1 MRNTKIVCTIG
12 PACEKPEQIRAL
24 IEAGMNVARLNMS
37 HATHQYHA
45 ELIKNIRSVSA
56 SMDRNVGILMD
67 LQGPKIRIGTLKE
80 KVVLEPG
87 QRFILTTRDVPGNA
101 ISVSVS
107 LDTLPHSV
115 SPGQSILIDDGLLE
129 LKVENVDENDIYTSV
144 VRGGELKDRKGINLP
159 EASIKTPSLTDKDRK
174 DMVFGIEQEV
184 DMVALSFVRTAND
197 VLELK
202 SLMEEHGTDIPVI
215 AKIEKHEA
223 VRNIDSILEVAQGV
237 MVARGD
243 LGIEIPIA
251 DVPIVQKMIIAKA
264 NERSIPVIT
273 ATQMLDSMI
282 RNPIPTRAE
291 VTDVAN
297 AVFDGTDA
305 LMLSGETAFGEYPVK
320 SVETMARTALNAEE
334 SAQYATF
341 MEGKAP
347 HPSMSITDS
356 IAFTSVE
363 AARNL
368 KAQAIITATQS
379 GLTARKIS
387 RYKPGVPIMAVTTSH
402 RIMNQL
408 TLSYGIIPVQVS
420 HSTQMTSLMDDA
432 LHRCEERGLIRTGDL
447 LVITAGMLTEV
458 TGGTNIMRIHVMAN
472 VLARGE
478 GIGKGVIKG
487 KVQLF
492 NGDNLEPVDENR
504 ILVVDKLTGEQA
516 GKISSVKAVITTET
530 GLTSP
535 TAHHCREEQLPV
547 ITGVTDAMSVLSD
560 DREITIDL
568 LRGIIYDGIINLP
581 GD

>member
-1 MRNTKIVCTIG
+1 
-12 PACEKPEQIRAL
+12 
-24 IEAGMNVARLNMS
+24 
-37 HATHQYHA
+37 
-45 ELIKNIRSVSA
+45 
-56 SMDRNVGILMD
+56 
-67 LQGPKIRIGTLKE
+67 
-80 KVVLEPG
+80 
-87 QRFILTTRDVPGNA
+87 
-101 ISVSVS
+101 
-107 LDTLPHSV
+107 
-115 SPGQSILIDDGLLE
+115 
-129 LKVENVDENDIYTSV
+129 
-144 VRGGELKDRKGINLP
+144 
-159 EASIKTPSLTDKDRK
+159 
-174 DMVFGIEQEV
+174 
-184 DMVALSFVRTAND
+184 
-197 VLELK
+197 
-202 SLMEEHGTDIPVI
+202 
-215 AKIEKHEA
+215 
-223 VRNIDSILEVAQGV
+223 
-237 MVARGD
+237 
-243 LGIEIPIA
+243 
-251 DVPIVQKMIIAKA
+251 
-264 NERSIPVIT
+264 
-273 ATQMLDSMI
+273 
-282 RNPIPTRAE
+282 

-305 LMLSGETAFGEYPVK
+305 LMLSGETAFGQYPVK
-320 SVETMARTALNAEE
+320 SVETMARTALNAEQ
-334 SAQYATF
+334 SAQYAAF

-402 RIMNQL
+402 RVMNQL

-432 LHRCEERGLIRTGDL
+432 LHRCEERGLIKTGDL

-487 KVQLF
+487 KVQLAT
-492 NGDNLEPVDENR
+492 GDRLEPVDDNR
-504 ILVVDKLTGEQA
+504 IMVVDTLTGEQA
-516 GKISSVKAVITTET
+516 EKIRGVKAVITTEP

-535 TAHHCREEQLPV
+535 TAHHCREEKLPV
-547 ITGVTDAMSVLSD
+547 ITGVTDAMSILSD
-560 DREITIDL
+560 NREITIDL